1 MQNHVSKS
9 RIVKIL
15 GKHFNFALHQ
25 QSITRK
31 TVLLFVLTI
40 SLMIMSISRSAVA
53 HESSDTQPQL
63 LTQKQVHSIA
73 DFTTFNGQ
81 RIKEV
86 KLGWESYGELNA
98 DKSNAIL
105 ITHYF
110 TGTSHAAG
118 KYAASDVTSGYWDS
132 IIGPNKAIDTNT
144 FFVVSMDSLANL
156 NVKDKNV
163 ITTGPASINP
173 ATGNPYGLTFPVI
186 TMRDMVNTQKSLL
199 ESLGIQKLYAEGVV
213 PEQKR
218 DETETKMKAARES
231 ANAAKAIW
239 QKATKGAR
247 EEDKTAAA
255 ALVDRADA
263 AIMQVQAYLDE
274 TSINSISDGEVSGI
288 NVEEGELVPTGFP
301 VVTILNLND
310 IWVTLFIRED
320 YLSHF
325 KLNSNFMAQ
334 IPGLDNSE
342 FEFKVSYI
350 SPTGDFA
357 RWNATKTSGEFDLK
371 SFEIEARPVNKIKG
385 LRPGMTTVVTL
396 TIKK

>member
-1 MQNHVSKS
+1 MNQVYVRKGDQVEKGQL
-9 RIVKIL
+9 IFTIL
-15 GKHFNFALHQ
+15 SPEIDAKLAQ
-25 QSITRK
+25 AIAA
-31 TVLLFVLTI
+31 
-40 SLMIMSISRSAVA
+40 RSAA
-53 HESSDTQPQL
+53 DAQSRKAQNGA
-63 LTQKQVHSIA
+63 QVEDITAAYSVYVKA
-73 DFTTFNGQ
+73 EAAALFGEKTFG
-81 RIKEV
+81 R
-86 KLGWESYGELNA
+86 
-98 DKSNAIL
+98 
-105 ITHYF
+105 
-110 TGTSHAAG
+110 
-118 KYAASDVTSGYWDS
+118 
-132 IIGPNKAIDTNT
+132 
-144 FFVVSMDSLANL
+144 
-156 NVKDKNV
+156 
-163 ITTGPASINP
+163 
-173 ATGNPYGLTFPVI
+173 
-186 TMRDMVNTQKSLL
+186 
-199 ESLGIQKLYAEGVV
+199 IQKLYAEGVV

-385 LRPGMTTVVTL
+385 LRPGMTAVVTL